1 MKYFISLILLFSFEV
16 FSQHM
21 LILNTGEKLHGKLI
35 EVRNGKIKFQFQNNL
50 MMFKEKDVVLIVL
63 DTLSLSLLSIDKQKP
78 TEGSIIKGVVT
89 SHLRKN
95 TGNKP
100 DVGAKIYVI
109 NVNDLDNTDT
119 LTISNF
125 IFARS
130 VELKLLNLEGM
141 SLEEYENYK
150 YRELSKVDAETRGKL
165 NLLHEN
171 AVMAVNKIRDNVKT
185 IKLIADG
192 NGSFLKTLKPGIY
205 YILIES
211 NEKSDLI
218 LMEHIRNIKTFRIR
232 LGSGDEEM
240 ISADFDEY

>member
-1 MKYFISLILLFSFEV
+1 M
-16 FSQHM
+16 
-21 LILNTGEKLHGKLI
+21 
-35 EVRNGKIKFQFQNNL
+35 
-50 MMFKEKDVVLIVL
+50 
-63 DTLSLSLLSIDKQKP
+63 DTLSLSLLSKDRQKP
-78 TEGSIIKGVVT
+78 TEVSIIKGVVT

-100 DVGAKIYVI
+100 DAGAKIYII
-109 NVNDLDNTDT
+109 NVNDLNNTDT

-141 SLEEYENYK
+141 NLEEYKDYK
-150 YRELSKVDAETRGKL
+150 YRELSKVDAETKGKL
-165 NLLHEN
+165 NLLHDN
-171 AVMAVNKIRDNVKT
+171 AVTAVNKIRVNAKT

-192 NGSFLKTLKPGIY
+192 NGSFSKTLKPGIY

-218 LMEHIRNIKTFRIR
+218 LMEHIRNIKTFRINI
-232 LGSGDEEM
+232 GSSDEEM
-240 ISADFDEY
+240 ISADFDEYR